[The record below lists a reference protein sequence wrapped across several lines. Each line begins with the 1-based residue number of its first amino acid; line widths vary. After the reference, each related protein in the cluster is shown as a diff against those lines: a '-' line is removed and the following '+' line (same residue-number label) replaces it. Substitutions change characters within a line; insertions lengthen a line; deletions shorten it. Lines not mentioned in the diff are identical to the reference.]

1 MASSRDRLVEAAFAL
16 FDERGFEGT
25 TVDDVAERAGVGR
38 STFFRAF
45 GSKEDVIFP
54 DHATVLGA
62 INTYISQMNPLGKDY
77 ADPARVLGRT

>member
-1 MASSRDRLVEAAFAL
+1 MPNSRDRLVEAAFAL

-54 DHATVLGA
+54 DHAEVLRAMRDRLATATGT
-62 INTYISQMNPLGKDY
+62 TYLV
-77 ADPARVLGRT
+77 AVTEAAR